1 MYQGPS
7 EEAANEF
14 IKNINE
20 KYSKKE
26 VIFLVSF

>member
-1 MYQGPS
+1 MNQGPS

-14 IKNINE
+14 IRNINE

-26 VIFLVSF
+26 VIFTVRL